1 MTCYNNNAFDT
12 VKEDLLLIIYYYTN
26 MKINFT
32 SFFFYFNVYIFNIIF
47 KITYLTHICGL
58 YS

>member
-1 MTCYNNNAFDT
+1 MTCYNNAFDT

-32 SFFFYFNVYIFNIIF
+32 SFFFTSMCIY
-47 KITYLTHICGL
+47 
-58 YS
+58 

>member
-32 SFFFYFNVYIFNIIF
+32 SFFLLQCVYIQYNI
-47 KITYLTHICGL
+47 
-58 YS
+58 